1 MRFSACGCAQPR
13 KPPVTDKL
21 QKIRTRIDAIDDQI
35 VDLLAER
42 AALAQDIG
50 HAKKGPK
57 YRPEREAQVLRRVTA
72 RNPGPLSESA
82 IARLY
87 TEIMSA
93 CRALED
99 GITVAYLGPQGTFSE
114 EAAIRQFGSQTQL
127 RPCATIDDVFHEVE
141 SGAANYGVV
150 PIENSTEG
158 SISRTH
164 DLLFAT
170 PLRVCGEVL
179 LPVHQCLMSKSG
191 KPASVKKVLSH
202 SQSLAQC
209 HEWLNHHFGNAKRVP
224 VVSNAEEARLAAR
237 DSAAA
242 AIASK
247 TAARVYGLKIVAT
260 NIEDEPQNTT
270 RFVVI
275 AAHDAGPSGNDK
287 TSLVM
292 STRNVPGAI
301 HSLLTPLA
309 QHGVSMTRL
318 ESRPA
323 RTGRWEY
330 LFYVDIVGHQ
340 QDANVAQA
348 LRELGEKAAFLKN
361 LGSYPAGSV

>member
-1 MRFSACGCAQPR
+1 
-13 KPPVTDKL
+13 VTDTLKN
-21 QKIRTRIDAIDDQI
+21 IRARIDALDDRI
-35 VDLLAER
+35 VDLLGER

-50 HAKKGPK
+50 HAKSGAK
-57 YRPEREAQVLRRVTA
+57 YRPEREAEVLRRVKA
-72 RNPGPLSESA
+72 RNRGPLPA
-82 IARLY
+82 PALTRRY

-114 EAAIRQFGSQTQL
+114 EAAIRQFGSQSQL
-127 RPCATIDDVFHEVE
+127 QACASIDDVFRQVE
-141 SGAANYGVV
+141 AGAVHYGVV

-158 SISRTH
+158 TITRTH
-164 DLLFAT
+164 DLLLAT
-170 PLRVCGEVL
+170 PLKICGEVL
-179 LPVHQCLMSKSG
+179 LAVHQCLMNKSG
-191 KPASVKKVLSH
+191 KATGVKKILSH

-209 HEWLNHHFGNAKRVP
+209 HEWLNQHYATARQVP
-224 VVSNAEEARLAAR
+224 VVSNAEAAR
-237 DSAAA
+237 MAAKDATAA

-247 TAARVYGLKIVAT
+247 TAAAVYGLKIIAT

-270 RFVVI
+270 RFLVI
-275 AAHDAGPSGNDK
+275 AAHDAGPSGQDK
-287 TSLVM
+287 TSLVL

-301 HSLLTPLA
+301 HSLLSPLA
-309 QHGVSMTRL
+309 AHGVSMTRL

-330 LFYVDIVGHQ
+330 VFYVDLEGHQ

-348 LRELGEKAAFLKN
+348 LRELVEKAAFLKN
-361 LGSYPAGSV
+361 LGSYPAGTV

>member
-1 MRFSACGCAQPR
+1 MTD
-13 KPPVTDKL
+13 PVK
-21 QKIRTRIDAIDDQI
+21 KIRARIDALDDRI
-35 VDLLAER
+35 VDLLGER
-42 AALAQDIG
+42 AAQAQAIG
-50 HAKKGPK
+50 HAKSGAK

-72 RNPGPLSESA
+72 RNKGPLPALA
-82 IARLY
+82 IARVY

-99 GITVAYLGPQGTFSE
+99 GIAVAYLGPQGTFSE
-114 EAAIRQFGSQTQL
+114 EAAIKQFGSQARL
-127 RPCATIDDVFHEVE
+127 EPCASIDDVFRQVE
-141 SGAANYGVV
+141 AGAAHYGVV

-164 DLLFAT
+164 DLLFAS
-170 PLRVCGEVL
+170 PLKICGEVL
-179 LPVHQCLMSKSG
+179 LAVHQCLMSKSG
-191 KPASVKKVLSH
+191 KAAGVRKILSH

-209 HEWLNHHFGNAKRVP
+209 HEWLNQHHANAKRMP
-224 VVSNAEEARLAAR
+224 VVSNAEAAR
-237 DSAAA
+237 MVSKDKTAA
-242 AIASK
+242 AIASR
-247 TAARVYGLKIVAT
+247 TAAAVYGLKVIAA

-275 AAHDAGPSGNDK
+275 AAQDAGPSGKDK

-301 HSLLTPLA
+301 HALLTPLA

-330 LFYVDIVGHQ
+330 LFYVDIEGHQ
-340 QDANVAQA
+340 QDSKVAQA
-348 LRELGEKAAFLKN
+348 LAKLTEKAAFLKN
-361 LGSYPAGSV
+361 LGSYPVGMV

>member
-1 MRFSACGCAQPR
+1 MS
-13 KPPVTDKL
+13 DKL
-21 QKIRTRIDAIDDQI
+21 KKIRARIDALDDRI
-35 VDLLAER
+35 VDLLGER

-50 HAKKGPK
+50 HAKSGAK
-57 YRPEREAQVLRRVTA
+57 YRPEREAQVLRRITA
-72 RNPGPLSESA
+72 RNRGPLPA
-82 IARLY
+82 PALTRLY

-99 GITVAYLGPQGTFSE
+99 GISVAYLGPQGTFSE
-114 EAAIRQFGSQTQL
+114 EAAIRQFGSQAQL
-127 RPCATIDDVFHEVE
+127 QPCASIDDVFRQIEV
-141 SGAANYGVV
+141 GAVLYGVV

-164 DLLFAT
+164 DLLLAT
-170 PLRVCGEVL
+170 PLRICGEVL
-179 LPVHQCLMSKSG
+179 LSVHQCLMNKSG
-191 KPASVKKVLSH
+191 KLAGVKKILSH

-209 HEWLNHHFGNAKRVP
+209 HEWLNQHYAGARRVP
-224 VVSNAEEARLAAR
+224 VVSNAEAAR
-237 DSAAA
+237 MAAKDATAA

-247 TAARVYGLKIVAT
+247 TAAAVYGLKIIAS

-275 AAHDAGPSGNDK
+275 AAHDAGPSGKDK

-330 LFYVDIVGHQ
+330 LFYVDIEGHQ
-340 QDANVAQA
+340 QDANVARA
-348 LRELGEKAAFLKN
+348 LRELGAQAAFLKN
-361 LGSYPAGSV
+361 LGSYPAGMV

>member
-1 MRFSACGCAQPR
+1 MRVSPRDSAEPGTPL
-13 KPPVTDKL
+13 TDSLKT
-21 QKIRTRIDAIDDQI
+21 IRARIDAVDDKI
-35 VDLLAER
+35 VDLLSER

-50 HAKKGPK
+50 HAKSGPK
-57 YRPEREAQVLRRVTA
+57 YRPEREAQVLRRVAA
-72 RNPGPLSESA
+72 RNRGPLPRA
-82 IARLY
+82 ALARLY

-99 GITVAYLGPQGTFSE
+99 GIAVAYLGPQGTFSE
-114 EAAIRQFGSQTQL
+114 EAVIRQFGSQSQM
-127 RPCATIDDVFHEVE
+127 RPCASIDEVFRAVE
-141 SGAANYGVV
+141 SGAANYGIV

-158 SISRTH
+158 SISLTH
-164 DLLFAT
+164 DLLLAT

-191 KPASVKKVLSH
+191 KPAQVRKILSH

-209 HEWLNHHFGNAKRVP
+209 HEWLNRHYGKAKQVP
-224 VVSNAEEARLAAR
+224 VVSNAEAARLASKDA
-237 DSAAA
+237 AAA

-247 TAARVYGLKIVAT
+247 TAAAVYGLKIIAA

-275 AAHDAGPSGNDK
+275 AAADAAPSGNDK

-301 HSLLTPLA
+301 HSLLTPLRE
-309 QHGVSMTRL
+309 HGVSMTRL

-323 RTGRWEY
+323 RNGRWEY
-330 LFYVDIVGHQ
+330 LFYVDIEGHQ
-340 QDANVAQA
+340 QDAKVAAA
-348 LRELGEKAAFLKN
+348 LRELGAKAAFLKN
-361 LGSYPAGSV
+361 LGSYPAGTV